1 VVEPRKS
8 KAKACHGLHG
18 FHGYTRKSGD
28 RGEVPPLRCA
38 PVGMTESGIK
48 RFCLFSSNFGRL
60 KVCFRGWPSHGTVGN
75 SLDEN
80 TLLLQEQACRR
91 AHERT
96 AVDVPVILISTHR
109 GTTSFH
115 EARTADLCE
124 GGMGVV
130 TSAPLTAHQAISIE
144 IVVPLANQLLK
155 LNAVVKHQ
163 RACEALGGDCY
174 GLEFYAATEAQRKQL
189 KRMAYDS

>member
-1 VVEPRKS
+1 
-8 KAKACHGLHG
+8 
-18 FHGYTRKSGD
+18 
-28 RGEVPPLRCA
+28 
-38 PVGMTESGIK
+38 
-48 RFCLFSSNFGRL
+48 
-60 KVCFRGWPSHGTVGN
+60 
-75 SLDEN
+75 LDEN
-80 TLLLQEQACRR
+80 TLLLHEQACRR
-91 AHERT
+91 AFERT
-96 AVDVPVILISTHR
+96 AVDVPVMLISTHR

-130 TSAPLTAHQAISIE
+130 TSAPLTPHQSISIE

-155 LNAVVKHQ
+155 LNAVIKHQ
-163 RACEALGGDCY
+163 RSCPSMSGDCY